1 MNLSICKTTFQNRQG
16 RAEMW
21 KCQSPYLYYKG
32 KGRGVSHG
40 CLAVFVIML
49 MGSISLTLTSC
60 GADKQRYH
68 FSTAQEGINCYR
80 EFYKEMRN
88 ASDDKMTAIVKDIA
102 TWQELE
108 DSVMVVI
115 LRDTAAA
122 RNPHLFS
129 NETVHNLHASVRD
142 EFLNRAIARPRNLQD
157 VLILKTEANRLTR
170 ELKIKDAMK
179 TVTPFFLSLDSVS
192 IYHEDSRQLTGRYQ
206 RYLYAIEKRGIRNKE
221 QFLSFLREEDR
232 LYRSFVTHISE
243 MDGKSVTDITKST
256 EHIYARVSREKAGG
270 TISSN
275 ELFLFLT
282 MRTNRRLLACAQ
294 GCLMDIKASKVKT
307 ADQRQAYLWMV
318 IQPFSVINDF
328 GMAVL
333 TEDQRAAFVQ
343 IAKDASSMLLRLS
356 SSSKQERE
364 HVEALPGLMVKIYI
378 SSL

>member
-88 ASDDKMTAIVKDIA
+88 ASDDKMTAIAKDIA

-129 NETVHNLHASVRD
+129 NET
-142 EFLNRAIARPRNLQD
+142 
-157 VLILKTEANRLTR
+157 
-170 ELKIKDAMK
+170 
-179 TVTPFFLSLDSVS
+179 
-192 IYHEDSRQLTGRYQ
+192 
-206 RYLYAIEKRGIRNKE
+206 
-221 QFLSFLREEDR
+221 
-232 LYRSFVTHISE
+232 
-243 MDGKSVTDITKST
+243 
-256 EHIYARVSREKAGG
+256 
-270 TISSN
+270 SN
-275 ELFLFLT
+275 P
-282 MRTNRRLLACAQ
+282 
-294 GCLMDIKASKVKT
+294 
-307 ADQRQAYLWMV
+307 
-318 IQPFSVINDF
+318 QP
-328 GMAVL
+328 
-333 TEDQRAAFVQ
+333 
-343 IAKDASSMLLRLS
+343 
-356 SSSKQERE
+356 
-364 HVEALPGLMVKIYI
+364 Y
-378 SSL
+378 